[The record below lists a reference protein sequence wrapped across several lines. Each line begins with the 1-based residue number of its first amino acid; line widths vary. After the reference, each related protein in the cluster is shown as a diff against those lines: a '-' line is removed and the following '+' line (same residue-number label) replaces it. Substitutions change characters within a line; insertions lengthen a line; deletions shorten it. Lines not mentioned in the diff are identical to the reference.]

1 MGLRSQTLQAS
12 NLRTPAGQE
21 RAGSVEET
29 SAVCGPAAALSAAGN
44 SIVER
49 FGEIASALVTAG
61 LSPPQPARSG
71 DGPRVRA
78 AVVEEMEQRCRSSE
92 HAAQS
97 CASSMGANSDG
108 AHMGEHEDVG
118 EFVPD
123 EMEDEPPDQGRGGEY
138 DGEANGDSGVPSNA
152 AIMDMMNKMADVV
165 AKLTRDMD
173 GLKASGPSPY
183 HPYSAR
189 PPSPGTPYSPAVTMA
204 DVMSVIK
211 SSAADI
217 YGRWMANEADSL
229 EFMAHSKAPALA
241 EHNTKVRVAEVI
253 DATPT
258 SKAETKSFMLSVGSA
273 LPFAQFLDTITHH
286 EYVDR
291 RRELVLAMA
300 VTANLQKD
308 RADGIKAADRI
319 ASKALKSIDL
329 TKDAEGRQMLAKIQ
343 RSVVDYGRNGQ
354 SPSLTMI
361 LDEMDLEFAKVTA
374 MERDHEIKNQLD
386 AISVVKH
393 APSVMVSLAQSLY
406 MQQYQSIADTA
417 VRQRVVLR
425 DVQSL
430 VSEKIR
436 TGASQYEWMDP
447 FRQKLL
453 DTGFQRASM
462 SEWVA
467 QFKVYESTAEF
478 RRGQQDAARATP
490 GDSKR
495 AMMNKG
501 KGINAVHDEDGG
513 DDAGSIAAIG
523 ELRTTIGE
531 LQAKIAALS
540 GTQQGPG
547 SPSWR
552 TIEWV
557 ATFGV
562 VGYPAPGDSQR
573 KPLKVGLIWRKAG
586 VTIPAGCP
594 KEPMAL
600 VGFHCPCNH
609 FRKIPED
616 MWFYHPDSRQFKDG
630 ANAKPPP
637 GAKNFGW
644 MHALSKCMHAY
655 AEAHKLARADPTLKY
670 LLDPLPM
677 GCVDC
682 IGASQ

>member
-1 MGLRSQTLQAS
+1 M
-12 NLRTPAGQE
+12 
-21 RAGSVEET
+21 
-29 SAVCGPAAALSAAGN
+29 
-44 SIVER
+44 
-49 FGEIASALVTAG
+49 
-61 LSPPQPARSG
+61 
-71 DGPRVRA
+71 
-78 AVVEEMEQRCRSSE
+78 
-92 HAAQS
+92 H
-97 CASSMGANSDG
+97 ANSG
-108 AHMGEHEDVG
+108 GMHMGEHGDVG
-118 EFVPD
+118 ESVSD
-123 EMEDEPPDQGRGGEY
+123 EMEDEPSDLGVGGDQADMNVKDNGAPD
-138 DGEANGDSGVPSNA
+138 A
-152 AIMDMMNKMADVV
+152 ADVLHMMTKMADVV
-165 AKLTRDMD
+165 SKLAKDMED
-173 GLKASGPSPY
+173 LKAHPASPY
-183 HPYSAR
+183 HPYSV
-189 PPSPGTPYSPAVTMA
+189 PPRSPTPLDSPTVTMA
-204 DVMSVIK
+204 DVMSVVR
-211 SSAADI
+211 SSAADH
-217 YGRWMANEADSL
+217 YGRWMASEADSL
-229 EFMAHSKAPALA
+229 EFMASSKAPALA

-258 SKAETKSFMLSVGSA
+258 SKAETKSFMLSGGSA

-329 TKDAEGRQMLAKIQ
+329 TKDVEGRQMLAKIQ
-343 RSVVDYGRNGQ
+343 RSVVDHGRNGQ

-393 APSVMVSLAQSLY
+393 SPSVMVSLAQSLY
-406 MQQYQSIADTA
+406 MQQYQSITDAT

-436 TGASQYEWMDP
+436 IGASQYEWMDP

-478 RRGQQDAARATP
+478 KRGQQDAARMAP
-490 GDSKR
+490 SDSR
-495 AMMNKG
+495 RTVVNKG
-501 KGINAVHDEDGG
+501 KGINAVFNEEGG
-513 DDAGSIAAIG
+513 ESDGSIAAIG
-523 ELRTTIGE
+523 ELQATIGE

-552 TIEWV
+552 TLEWV
-557 ATFGV
+557 ARFGV
-562 VGYPAPGDSQR
+562 VGYPAPGDTQR
-573 KPLKVGLIWRKAG
+573 KPIKVGIIWRKAG
-586 VTIPAGCP
+586 IAIPASCP
-594 KEPMAL
+594 KEPSAM

-609 FRKIPED
+609 IRKIPED
-616 MWFYHPDSRQFKDG
+616 MWFYHPDSQQFKDG
-630 ANAKPPP
+630 ANSVPPP
-637 GAKNFGW
+637 GARNFGW
-644 MHALSKCMHAY
+644 MHALAKCMHAY
-655 AEAHKLARADPTLKY
+655 AEAHKLARADPALKY